1 MARYT
6 LDPNNPPEL
15 NSIERTRLNA
25 MSDADLTAAARGDAD
40 NPPLTAAELDRLD
53 AARRVRAV
61 RGHTG
66 LSQASFA
73 RAYHISLGR
82 LRDLEQGRRQADSAM
97 LAYLAVI
104 AKAPDLVRRTL
115 GTDGG

>member
-6 LDPNNPPEL
+6 LDPSNLPQLSAAEKA
-15 NSIERTRLNA
+15 RLDA
-25 MSDADLTAAARGDAD
+25 MDDAALTAAAESDAD
-40 NPPLTAAELDRLD
+40 NPPLTAAELGRLEV
-53 AARRVRAV
+53 AQRVRTV

-73 RAYHISLGR
+73 RTYHINLAR

-115 GTDGG
+115 GTDQA